1 MRRLGHWLRQEPM
14 LKLVSFVIALLVWVW
29 RSSESNPEE
38 ERKFSALPARWEN
51 LARDLTVVTEPPKV
65 DIVIRGP
72 RRTLDRLQAENRV
85 QPTVDLKEITQPA
98 WRSIEVEVDVPD
110 NVSVRSISPDQVE
123 VEIDQYETD
132 IKPVR
137 ADFRDTA
144 PPEGYLYQP
153 PQLSTETAQV
163 RGPRKLVSRVAYLAA
178 EVDLNQR
185 IENFSGLARLRPMDS
200 NGQELKGIETYPP
213 DVTVTVAIERIES
226 QRMMKV
232 VAPLVNEP
240 SAGFAARQVT
250 VEPHEV
256 LVQGSAGG
264 LAKLGEALTTTP
276 IDLTDARATFSKR
289 VPLVLTPGV
298 VAEPDKVTVNVVID
312 PLP

>member
-1 MRRLGHWLRQEPM
+1 MRRLAHWLRQEPM
-14 LKLVSFVIALLVWVW
+14 LKLVSFLIALLVWAW
-29 RSSESNPEE
+29 RSSEANPEE
-38 ERKFSALPARWEN
+38 ERKFADLTVRWEN
-51 LARDLTVVTEPPKV
+51 LARDLTVVTEAPTV
-65 DIVIRGP
+65 DILVRGP

-98 WRSIEVEVDVPD
+98 WQAIAVSVDVPD
-110 NVSVRSISPDQVE
+110 NVTVKSIAPDQVE

-163 RGPRKLVSRVAYLAA
+163 RGPRKLVSRVAYVAA

-185 IENFSGLARLRPMDS
+185 VADFSGLARLRPMDS
-200 NGQELKGIETYPP
+200 SGQELKGIETYPRE
-213 DVTVTVAIERIES
+213 VNVSVAIDRIEER
-226 QRMMKV
+226 RMMKV

-240 SAGFAARQVT
+240 PAGYAARQVT
-250 VEPHEV
+250 VEPREV

-264 LAKLGEALTTTP
+264 LANLGEALTTVP
-276 IDLTDARATFSKR
+276 IDLTDAKATFSKR
-289 VPLVLTPGV
+289 VSLVLTPGV
-298 VAEPDKVTVNVVID
+298 VAEPDKVTVKVVISRIN
-312 PLP
+312 

>member
-1 MRRLGHWLRQEPM
+1 VRRLAHWLRQEPV
-14 LKLVSFVIALLVWVW
+14 LKLVSLVIAVLVWAW

-38 ERKFSALPARWEN
+38 ERKFPSLAVRWEN
-51 LARDLTVVTEPPKV
+51 LARDLTVVTEPPPIEV
-65 DIVIRGP
+65 VLRGP
-72 RRTLDRLQAENRV
+72 RRTLDRLQTESRV
-85 QPTVDLKEITQPA
+85 QPTVDLQEITQPA
-98 WRSIEVEVDVPD
+98 WRSVPVEVDVPD
-110 NVSVRSISPDQVE
+110 NVTVRSMTPDQVE

-153 PQLSTETAQV
+153 PQLSSETAQV
-163 RGPRKLVSRVAYLAA
+163 RGPRKLVSRVAYVAA

-185 IENFSGLARLRPMDS
+185 VADFSGLARLRPMDS
-200 NGQELKGIETYPP
+200 GGQPLKGVESYPRE
-213 DVTVTVAIERIES
+213 VTVTVAIERIEE
-226 QRMMKV
+226 QRTMKV

-240 SAGFAARQVT
+240 SAGFAVQV
-250 VEPHEV
+250 VIVDPREV
-256 LVQGSAGG
+256 QVQGSAGG

-289 VPLVLTPGV
+289 MPLVLTPGV
-298 VAEPDKVTVNVVID
+298 VAEPDRVTVKVVIGPD
-312 PLP
+312 D